1 MSNKEER
8 KAPVLRFKGFTD
20 DWEQRKLKELVNMH
34 ARIGWQG
41 LRKSEFLSSG
51 NYYIITGTD
60 FDNNR
65 INLKNISYISKD
77 RYDQDKNIQ
86 VHPNDILLTKDGT
99 IGKVA
104 YVDSLDK
111 PATLNAGVYDIKN
124 KSSELETKYLFHY
137 LTTNRLLDYAK
148 KSATG
153 GTIKHLN
160 QKILVDFPI
169 EVSSKNEEKNIA
181 NLLDK
186 IDKIITLQQRKL
198 SLIEKLRENIS
209 EHIFSPDIM
218 KFKNIDPEFEIK
230 KLSDISNIFIGL
242 VTTMTKNYAKNGI
255 LLIRNSNIKENNFK
269 FDNYIYLDSKFA
281 EKNKNREMKIG
292 DVVTVHTG
300 DIGTSAVIEPKEENS
315 IGFATITTRP
325 NNKIINSYYLS
336 DYLNTKKH
344 KNWAVRMS
352 TGDGRRN
359 YNLKDFT
366 RIRLNV
372 PSLNYQIK
380 IVALIKYLESFS
392 KSEKKK
398 INQLNSL
405 KQFLLQNL
413 FI

>member
-1 MSNKEER
+1 MSKEEQR
-8 KAPVLRFKGFTD
+8 KVPVLRFKGFTD
-20 DWEQRKLKELVNMH
+20 DWEQRKLKDEYQKISNAFVGTASPFYVEHGHFYLESNNIKNGQINHDHEVFINDTFYNEQRNKHLHTNDLVMVQSGHVGDSAVITKRYNNIAAH
-34 ARIGWQG
+34 ALIMFQNP
-41 LRKSEFLSSG
+41 KYSETSRFL
-51 NYYIITGTD
+51 NYYFQSYNAKKKISVISIGNTISHILASDMNKFITS
-60 FDNNR
+60 F
-65 INLKNISYISKD
+65 
-77 RYDQDKNIQ
+77 
-86 VHPNDILLTKDGT
+86 P
-99 IGKVA
+99 
-104 YVDSLDK
+104 
-111 PATLNAGVYDIKN
+111 
-124 KSSELETKYLFHY
+124 KSSEQ
-137 LTTNRLLDYAK
+137 
-148 KSATG
+148 
-153 GTIKHLN
+153 
-160 QKILVDFPI
+160 QKIATIFQRIQDLI
-169 EVSSKNEEKNIA
+169 S
-181 NLLDK
+181 
-186 IDKIITLQQRKL
+186 LQQQKL

>member
-1 MSNKEER
+1 MGDIATFINGRAYSKNELLHQGKYKVLRVGNFYTNDSWYYSDMELDKKYYANYGDLLYTWSATFGPHIWKGEKVIYHYHIWKIILSDEITKNFTLQLLEHDKNRLLAEKSGSTMIHLTKKDMENKEIVI
-8 KAPVLRFKGFTD
+8 P
-20 DWEQRKLKELVNMH
+20 
-34 ARIGWQG
+34 
-41 LRKSEFLSSG
+41 SST
-51 NYYIITGTD
+51 NE
-60 FDNNR
+60 
-65 INLKNISYISKD
+65 
-77 RYDQDKNIQ
+77 QDK
-86 VHPNDILLTKDGT
+86 VGLLLTK
-99 IGKVA
+99 
-104 YVDSLDK
+104 
-111 PATLNAGVYDIKN
+111 
-124 KSSELETKYLFHY
+124 
-137 LTTNRLLDYAK
+137 LDY
-148 KSATG
+148 
-153 GTIKHLN
+153 L
-160 QKILVDFPI
+160 
-169 EVSSKNEEKNIA
+169 
-181 NLLDK
+181 
-186 IDKIITLQQRKL
+186 ITLQQRKL

>member
-20 DWEQRKLKELVNMH
+20 DWEQRKFGDFWKLKSGKAYKASEYVNKGIPIINGETIKNGEIKSNNLNYLPK
-34 ARIGWQG
+34 RYLLIKDNIILKPDDVVIG
-41 LRKSEFLSSG
+41 LNRP
-51 NYYIITGTD
+51 II
-60 FDNNR
+60 NNQLK
-65 INLKNISYISKD
+65 ISPIPKNIPVSFLYQRAGKIESKFSNLSTIETYYLLE
-77 RYDQDKNIQ
+77 RNIFNFSKITAIGSDQPFIKTSA
-86 VHPNDILLTKDGT
+86 LLSWKFF
-99 IGKVA
+99 IPKE
-104 YVDSLDK
+104 
-111 PATLNAGVYDIKN
+111 I
-124 KSSELETKYLFHY
+124 
-137 LTTNRLLDYAK
+137 
-148 KSATG
+148 
-153 GTIKHLN
+153 
-160 QKILVDFPI
+160 
-169 EVSSKNEEKNIA
+169 EEKTINK
-181 NLLDK
+181 LLAK
-186 IDKIITLQQRKL
+186 ISTLIFLQQRKL

-230 KLSDISNIFIGL
+230 KLSNISNIFIGL

-344 KNWAVRMS
+344 KNWAVRIS

>member
-1 MSNKEER
+1 MR
-8 KAPVLRFKGFTD
+8 YFFDIVT
-20 DWEQRKLKELVNMH
+20 WEQRKLGDIANSFEY
-34 ARIGWQG
+34 G
-41 LRKSEFLSSG
+41 LNVAAKK
-51 NYYIITGTD
+51 
-60 FDNNR
+60 FD
-65 INLKNISYISKD
+65 
-77 RYDQDKNIQ
+77 
-86 VHPNDILLTKDGT
+86 G
-99 IGKVA
+99 
-104 YVDSLDK
+104 
-111 PATLNAGVYDIKN
+111 KN
-124 KSSELETKYLFHY
+124 KYIRITDIDDSTHAFLKDN
-137 LTTNRLLDYAK
+137 LTSPN
-148 KSATG
+148 S
-153 GTIKHLN
+153 N
-160 QKILVDFPI
+160 
-169 EVSSKNEEKNIA
+169 
-181 NLLDK
+181 LDK
-186 IDKIITLQQRKL
+186 IKNYQLKDGDILFTRTGASVGKTYIYEQNDGTVFYAGFLIRANICTNYDPEFIFQNTLTERYDNYIKIISQRSGQPGVNAKEYAEYTLMCPSLLEQKRISSILKRVDELIILQQRKL

>member
-1 MSNKEER
+1 MSKEEQR
-8 KAPVLRFKGFTD
+8 KVPVLRFKGFTD
-20 DWEQRKLKELVNMH
+20 DWEQRKLGDIATFINGRAYSKNELLHQGKYKVLRVGNFYTNDSWYYSDMELDKKYYANYGDLLYTWSATFGPHIWKGEKVIYHYHIWKIILSDEITKNFTLQLLEHDKNRLLAEKSGSTMIHLTKKDMENKEIV
-34 ARIGWQG
+34 IP
-41 LRKSEFLSSG
+41 SST
-51 NYYIITGTD
+51 NE
-60 FDNNR
+60 
-65 INLKNISYISKD
+65 
-77 RYDQDKNIQ
+77 QDK
-86 VHPNDILLTKDGT
+86 VGLLLTK
-99 IGKVA
+99 
-104 YVDSLDK
+104 
-111 PATLNAGVYDIKN
+111 
-124 KSSELETKYLFHY
+124 
-137 LTTNRLLDYAK
+137 LDY
-148 KSATG
+148 
-153 GTIKHLN
+153 L
-160 QKILVDFPI
+160 
-169 EVSSKNEEKNIA
+169 
-181 NLLDK
+181 
-186 IDKIITLQQRKL
+186 ITLQQRKL

>member
-1 MSNKEER
+1 MITVLKTKENPLFLANYLRAKYVFKFARLVEGGNVSNLYFER
-8 KAPVLRFKGFTD
+8 YEDT
-20 DWEQRKLKELVNMH
+20 
-34 ARIGWQG
+34 
-41 LRKSEFLSSG
+41 
-51 NYYIITGTD
+51 
-60 FDNNR
+60 
-65 INLKNISYISKD
+65 NILI
-77 RYDQDKNIQ
+77 
-86 VHPNDILLTKDGT
+86 P
-99 IGKVA
+99 
-104 YVDSLDK
+104 
-111 PATLNAGVYDIKN
+111 
-124 KSSELETKYLFHY
+124 
-137 LTTNRLLDYAK
+137 
-148 KSATG
+148 
-153 GTIKHLN
+153 
-160 QKILVDFPI
+160 
-169 EVSSKNEEKNIA
+169 SKNEQQNISK
-181 NLLDK
+181 LILK
-186 IDKIITLQQRKL
+186 IDKLITLQQRKL

-325 NNKIINSYYLS
+325 NNKTINSYYLS

>member
-1 MSNKEER
+1 MMNC
-8 KAPVLRFKGFTD
+8 ANFFGIVT
-20 DWEQRKLKELVNMH
+20 WEQRKLGDIATFINGRAYSKNELLHQGKYKVLRVGNFYTNDSWYYSDMELDKKYYANYGDLLYTWSATFGPHIWKGEKVIYHYHIWKIILSDEITKNFTLQLLEHDKNRLLAEKSGSTMIHLTKKDMENKEIV
-34 ARIGWQG
+34 IP
-41 LRKSEFLSSG
+41 SST
-51 NYYIITGTD
+51 NE
-60 FDNNR
+60 
-65 INLKNISYISKD
+65 
-77 RYDQDKNIQ
+77 QDK
-86 VHPNDILLTKDGT
+86 VGLLLTK
-99 IGKVA
+99 
-104 YVDSLDK
+104 
-111 PATLNAGVYDIKN
+111 
-124 KSSELETKYLFHY
+124 
-137 LTTNRLLDYAK
+137 LDY
-148 KSATG
+148 
-153 GTIKHLN
+153 L
-160 QKILVDFPI
+160 
-169 EVSSKNEEKNIA
+169 
-181 NLLDK
+181 
-186 IDKIITLQQRKL
+186 ITLQQRKL

>member
-1 MSNKEER
+1 MSKKER
-8 KAPVLRFKGFTD
+8 RSVPVLRFKGFTD
-20 DWEQRKLKELVNMH
+20 DWEQRKLQDISERINRKNEKLESNLPLTISAQYGLVDQKNFFNKQV
-34 ARIGWQG
+34 AS
-41 LRKSEFLSSG
+41 K
-51 NYYIITGTD
+51 
-60 FDNNR
+60 
-65 INLKNISYISKD
+65 NLKNYILLKKGEFAYNKSYSKD
-77 RYDQDKNIQ
+77 LPYGAIKRLNLYSQGVISSLYIAFKPVNVNSNFLEQYFNSNKWYKEIYRNAAEGARNHGLLNIAPKDFFSSSLNIPSDKTEQ
-86 VHPNDILLTKDGT
+86 KDISNLLFK
-99 IGKVA
+99 
-104 YVDSLDK
+104 LDK
-111 PATLNAGVYDIKN
+111 
-124 KSSELETKYLFHY
+124 
-137 LTTNRLLDYAK
+137 LL
-148 KSATG
+148 S
-153 GTIKHLN
+153 
-160 QKILVDFPI
+160 
-169 EVSSKNEEKNIA
+169 
-181 NLLDK
+181 
-186 IDKIITLQQRKL
+186 LQQRKL

>member
-1 MSNKEER
+1 MSKEEQR
-8 KAPVLRFKGFTD
+8 KVPVLRFKGFTD
-20 DWEQRKLKELVNMH
+20 DWEQRKLGDIAKRVIRKNKENDILPVLTNS
-34 ARIGWQG
+34 ADLGIVLQNDYFDKAIAKN
-41 LRKSEFLSSG
+41 LN
-51 NYYIITGTD
+51 NYYIVSHND
-60 FDNNR
+60 FVYNPR
-65 INLKNISYISKD
+65 ISKKAPFGPIN
-77 RYDQDKNIQ
+77 RNKLNIQ
-86 VHPNDILLTKDGT
+86 GVMSPLYLVFRFNSEMDLNFLEYYFQSSKWYPFMYKNGDSGARADRFAIKNSVLMNMTINVPTLDQQKRIGKILL
-99 IGKVA
+99 
-104 YVDSLDK
+104 L
-111 PATLNAGVYDIKN
+111 
-124 KSSELETKYLFHY
+124 LE
-137 LTTNRLLDYAK
+137 N
-148 KSATG
+148 S
-153 GTIKHLN
+153 
-160 QKILVDFPI
+160 
-169 EVSSKNEEKNIA
+169 IA
-181 NLLDK
+181 
-186 IDKIITLQQRKL
+186 LQQRKL

>member
-1 MSNKEER
+1 MSKEEQR
-8 KAPVLRFKGFTD
+8 KVPVLRFKGFTD
-20 DWEQRKLKELVNMH
+20 DWEQRKLKDEYQKISNAFVGTASPFYVEHGHFYLESNNIKNGQINHDHEVFINDTFYNEQRNKHLHTNDLVMVQSGHVGDSAVITKRYNNIAAH
-34 ARIGWQG
+34 ALIMFQNP
-41 LRKSEFLSSG
+41 KYSETSRFL
-51 NYYIITGTD
+51 NYYFQSYNAKKKISVISIGNTISHILASDMNKFITS
-60 FDNNR
+60 F
-65 INLKNISYISKD
+65 
-77 RYDQDKNIQ
+77 
-86 VHPNDILLTKDGT
+86 P
-99 IGKVA
+99 
-104 YVDSLDK
+104 
-111 PATLNAGVYDIKN
+111 
-124 KSSELETKYLFHY
+124 KSSEQ
-137 LTTNRLLDYAK
+137 
-148 KSATG
+148 
-153 GTIKHLN
+153 
-160 QKILVDFPI
+160 QKIATIFQRIQDLI
-169 EVSSKNEEKNIA
+169 S
-181 NLLDK
+181 
-186 IDKIITLQQRKL
+186 LQQRKL

>member
-8 KAPVLRFKGFTD
+8 KAPVLRLKGFTD
-20 DWEQRKLKELVNMH
+20 DWEQRKFNEL
-34 ARIGWQG
+34 GKLYYG
-41 LRKSEFLSSG
+41 KSAPKWSVVEKG
-51 NYYIITGTD
+51 GTPC
-60 FDNNR
+60 
-65 INLKNISYISKD
+65 I
-77 RYDQDKNIQ
+77 RY
-86 VHPNDILLTKDGT
+86 G
-99 IGKVA
+99 
-104 YVDSLDK
+104 
-111 PATLNAGVYDIKN
+111 
-124 KSSELETKYLFHY
+124 ELYTKYSSKIDNVYSHTSIDKSKLKFSTGNELLIPRVGEDPLDFTKHTSWLSIPNVAIGEMITVLKTKENPLFLANY
-137 LTTNRLLDYAK
+137 LRAKYVFKFARLVEGGNVSNLYFERYEDTN
-148 KSATG
+148 
-153 GTIKHLN
+153 
-160 QKILVDFPI
+160 ILIP
-169 EVSSKNEEKNIA
+169 SKNEQQNISK
-181 NLLDK
+181 LILK
-186 IDKIITLQQRKL
+186 IDKLITLQQRKL

-218 KFKNIDPEFEIK
+218 KFRNIDPEFEIK

-255 LLIRNSNIKENNFK
+255 LLIRNSNIKKNNFK